1 MNIATRHKLRNIKKA
16 YFLYT
21 TITGNLQ
28 LIHLEE
34 IGYFRYNSKS
44 KLWEVMLSNKHTL
57 ILKRNTNSQ
66 KILSLHPYLLQIS
79 QSYIINI
86 SYLASIEDNNCVLL
100 PPFNDAELLQV
111 SKSFMKKLKEKYP
124 VYKRIYYKN
133 SIFVHWTNKKLFAMG
148 QIKTGRSSL
157 ATKLFFFIM
166 WIVTFSACMHS
177 PKDIIP
183 SANMPLCKCLHRR
196 SHLPKFDYTHRVDTR
211 STYGWR
217 K

>member
-1 MNIATRHKLRNIKKA
+1 MSYTNFRAFLFQNYVKSRLWIFTCETLVMNNQNINIDHCEQTQITQNQESI
-16 YFLYT
+16 FLYT
-21 TITGNLQ
+21 TITGSLQ

-124 VYKRIYYKN
+124 
-133 SIFVHWTNKKLFAMG
+133 
-148 QIKTGRSSL
+148 
-157 ATKLFFFIM
+157 
-166 WIVTFSACMHS
+166 
-177 PKDIIP
+177 
-183 SANMPLCKCLHRR
+183 CL
-196 SHLPKFDYTHRVDTR
+196 
-211 STYGWR
+211 
-217 K
+217 

>member
-1 MNIATRHKLRNIKKA
+1 MNNQNINIEHCDQTQITQNQESI
-16 YFLYT
+16 FLYT
-21 TITGNLQ
+21 TITGSLQ

-111 SKSFMKKLKEKYP
+111 SKSFMKKLKKNTP

-133 SIFVHWTNKKLFAMG
+133 SIFVH
-148 QIKTGRSSL
+148 
-157 ATKLFFFIM
+157 
-166 WIVTFSACMHS
+166 
-177 PKDIIP
+177 
-183 SANMPLCKCLHRR
+183 
-196 SHLPKFDYTHRVDTR
+196 
-211 STYGWR
+211 
-217 K
+217 

>member
-1 MNIATRHKLRNIKKA
+1 MNNQHINIEHCDQTQITQHQESI
-16 YFLYT
+16 FLYT

-34 IGYFRYNSKS
+34 IGYFCYNSKS

-124 VYKRIYYKN
+124 
-133 SIFVHWTNKKLFAMG
+133 
-148 QIKTGRSSL
+148 
-157 ATKLFFFIM
+157 
-166 WIVTFSACMHS
+166 
-177 PKDIIP
+177 
-183 SANMPLCKCLHRR
+183 CL
-196 SHLPKFDYTHRVDTR
+196 
-211 STYGWR
+211 
-217 K
+217 

>member
-1 MNIATRHKLRNIKKA
+1 MNNQHINIEHCDQTQLTQHQESI
-16 YFLYT
+16 FLYT

-124 VYKRIYYKN
+124 
-133 SIFVHWTNKKLFAMG
+133 
-148 QIKTGRSSL
+148 
-157 ATKLFFFIM
+157 
-166 WIVTFSACMHS
+166 
-177 PKDIIP
+177 
-183 SANMPLCKCLHRR
+183 CL
-196 SHLPKFDYTHRVDTR
+196 
-211 STYGWR
+211 
-217 K
+217 

>member
-1 MNIATRHKLRNIKKA
+1 MNNQHINIEHCDQTQITQHQESI
-16 YFLYT
+16 FLYT

-100 PPFNDAELLQV
+100 PPF
-111 SKSFMKKLKEKYP
+111 
-124 VYKRIYYKN
+124 
-133 SIFVHWTNKKLFAMG
+133 
-148 QIKTGRSSL
+148 
-157 ATKLFFFIM
+157 
-166 WIVTFSACMHS
+166 
-177 PKDIIP
+177 
-183 SANMPLCKCLHRR
+183 
-196 SHLPKFDYTHRVDTR
+196 
-211 STYGWR
+211 
-217 K
+217 

>member
-1 MNIATRHKLRNIKKA
+1 MNNQNINIEHCDQTQITQNQESI
-16 YFLYT
+16 FLYT
-21 TITGNLQ
+21 TITGSLQ

-100 PPFNDAELLQV
+100 PPF
-111 SKSFMKKLKEKYP
+111 
-124 VYKRIYYKN
+124 
-133 SIFVHWTNKKLFAMG
+133 
-148 QIKTGRSSL
+148 
-157 ATKLFFFIM
+157 
-166 WIVTFSACMHS
+166 
-177 PKDIIP
+177 
-183 SANMPLCKCLHRR
+183 
-196 SHLPKFDYTHRVDTR
+196 
-211 STYGWR
+211 
-217 K
+217 

>member
-1 MNIATRHKLRNIKKA
+1 MNNQNINIEHCDQTQITQNQESI
-16 YFLYT
+16 FLYT
-21 TITGNLQ
+21 TITGSLQ

-100 PPFNDAELLQV
+100 RAPTSKQV
-111 SKSFMKKLKEKYP
+111 LHEKVEGKIPLSIKKSIIKT
-124 VYKRIYYKN
+124 VYLSTEPIKTLCYG
-133 SIFVHWTNKKLFAMG
+133 TNKNW
-148 QIKTGRSSL
+148 T
-157 ATKLFFFIM
+157 
-166 WIVTFSACMHS
+166 
-177 PKDIIP
+177 
-183 SANMPLCKCLHRR
+183 
-196 SHLPKFDYTHRVDTR
+196 
-211 STYGWR
+211 
-217 K
+217 